1 MWREVMKV
9 QFFLVL
15 AAFYLGFFCR
25 HLLAARK
32 RIIRKLTMRMFK
44 FGHY

>member
-1 MWREVMKV
+1 MKTELLLLPV
-9 QFFLVL
+9 
-15 AAFYLGFFCR
+15 AFYLGFFCR

-32 RIIRKLTMRMFK
+32 RIIRKLTTRMFN